1 MPGENATM
9 KKVLTLGAGR
19 VSKPLVDYFID
30 TCGYQVT
37 LADMDLSRAETIVA
51 GRSSGKA
58 VRWKDDEEALL
69 DRLVGECDIVV
80 AIVPTILHPTV
91 ARSCLRQGKNMV
103 TAGFESPAIKA
114 LDAEAKDKGVLIL
127 NENGEDPG
135 LDHLGTQMLLDEI
148 RADGGRVVSLRSFG
162 SGIPSFKDNNNPMG
176 YKFSWDPRQ
185 LLRSAMEAAVYYER
199 GKPVSVPKGQIFSK
213 HWLLDIEGLG
223 TFEAYPNRDCTRY
236 IAPFGLDEDASF
248 YRGLLR
254 YSGYCNTL
262 RALIALGLLD
272 ARDEIDFRGQSLR
285 SFTAGLIGC
294 SAPENL
300 EVEMA
305 KHLAVD
311 DNADIINRLR
321 WLGLFEDRAIPFEKG
336 SRADVL
342 LNRMMEKMSYAPH
355 ESDMIIVHIE
365 IEAEFV
371 DRREKRFA
379 TLTMEGI
386 PFGESAMSRAVGLP
400 AAMTAQ
406 LVLEGGVK
414 ATGVQMPPTLPGFY
428 KPILERLAPYGFEF
442 KRRTQTL

>member
-1 MPGENATM
+1 M

-37 LADMDLSRAETIVA
+37 LADMDVSRAETIVA
-51 GRSSGKA
+51 GRSLGTA
-58 VRWKDDEEALL
+58 VRWTDDQETLL
-69 DRLVGECDIVV
+69 DRLVGECDIAV
-80 AIVPTILHPTV
+80 AIVPSMIHPTV
-91 ARSCLRQGKNMV
+91 ARACLKHGKHMV
-103 TAGFESPAIKA
+103 TASFESPSIRA
-114 LDAEAKDKGVLIL
+114 LDTEAKDKGILIL

-148 RADGGRVVSLRSFG
+148 HAEGGRVVSLRSFG
-162 SGIPSFKDNNNPMG
+162 SGIPSFKHNNNPMG

-199 GKPVSVPKGQIFSK
+199 GKPVSVGSGEIFDK

-223 TFEAYPNRDCTRY
+223 TFEAYPNRDCTKY
-236 IAPFGLDEDASF
+236 IEPFGLDEDASF
-248 YRGLLR
+248 YRGTLR

-272 ARDEIDFRGQSLR
+272 SKDEIDLKGQSFRG
-285 SFTAGLIGC
+285 FTAGLIGC

-300 EVEMA
+300 EGAMA

-321 WLGLFEDRAIPFEKG
+321 WLGLFEDRPIPFEKG
-336 SRADVL
+336 SRSDVL
-342 LNRMMEKMSYAPH
+342 LQRMMEKMSYAPH

-365 IEAEFV
+365 VEAEFA

-379 TLTMEGI
+379 TLVKEGI
-386 PFGESAMSRAVGLP
+386 PFGDSAMSRAVGLP
-400 AAMTAQ
+400 TAMATE
-406 LVLEGGVK
+406 LILEGDVQGS
-414 ATGVQMPPTLPGFY
+414 GVQMPPTLPGFY
-428 KPILERLAPYGFEF
+428 KVILERLAPFGFEF
-442 KRRTQTL
+442 KRRMATL

>member
-1 MPGENATM
+1 M

-30 TCGYQVT
+30 TRGYQVT
-37 LADMDLSRAETIVA
+37 LADMDVSRAETIVA
-51 GRSSGKA
+51 GRSLGTA
-58 VRWKDDEEALL
+58 VHWTADDETLL
-69 DRLVGECDIVV
+69 DRLVGECDIAV
-80 AIVPTILHPTV
+80 AIVPSTIHPTV
-91 ARSCLRQGKNMV
+91 ARACLKHGKDMV
-103 TAGFESPAIKA
+103 TASFESPAIRA
-114 LDAEAKDKGVLIL
+114 LDAEAKAKGILIL

-135 LDHLGTQMLLDEI
+135 LDHLGTQMLLDEV

-162 SGIPSFKDNNNPMG
+162 SGIPSFSHNNNPMG

-199 GKPVSVPKGQIFSK
+199 GRPVSVGRGQIFDE

-236 IAPFGLDEDASF
+236 IEPFGLDKDASF
-248 YRGLLR
+248 YRGTLR

-272 ARDEIDFRGQSLR
+272 SQDEIDFRGQSFR
-285 SFTAGLIGC
+285 DFTARLIGC
-294 SAPENL
+294 SVPENL
-300 EVEMA
+300 EGDMA

-321 WLGLFEDRAIPFEKG
+321 WLGLFEERPIPFEKG
-336 SRADVL
+336 SRSDVL
-342 LNRMMEKMSYAPH
+342 LHQMMERMSYAPH

-365 IEAEFV
+365 VEAEFA

-379 TLTMEGI
+379 TLVKEGI
-386 PFGESAMSRAVGLP
+386 PFGDSAMSRAVGLP
-400 AAMTAQ
+400 TAMATE
-406 LVLEGGVK
+406 LVLEGGVHSS
-414 ATGVQMPPTLPGFY
+414 GVQMPPTLPGFY
-428 KPILERLAPYGFEF
+428 KAILERLAPFGFEF
-442 KRRTQTL
+442 TRRTATL

>member
-1 MPGENATM
+1 M

-37 LADMDLSRAETIVA
+37 LADMDVSRAETIVA
-51 GRSSGKA
+51 GRSLGTA
-58 VRWKDDEEALL
+58 VRWTDDQETLL
-69 DRLVGECDIVV
+69 DRLVGECDIAV
-80 AIVPTILHPTV
+80 AIVPSMIHPTV
-91 ARSCLRQGKNMV
+91 ARACLKHGKHMV
-103 TAGFESPAIKA
+103 TASFESPSIRA
-114 LDAEAKDKGVLIL
+114 LDTEAKDKGILIL

-148 RADGGRVVSLRSFG
+148 RAEGGRVVSLHSFG

-199 GKPVSVPKGQIFSK
+199 GRPVSVASGQIFDK

-236 IAPFGLDEDASF
+236 IEPFGLDNDASF
-248 YRGLLR
+248 YRGTLR

-262 RALIALGLLD
+262 RAFIALGLLD
-272 ARDEIDFRGQSLR
+272 SQDGIDLKGQSFRG
-285 SFTAGLIGC
+285 FTAGLIGC

-300 EVEMA
+300 ESEMA

-321 WLGLFEDRAIPFEKG
+321 WLGFFEERPIPFKKG
-336 SRADVL
+336 SRSDVL
-342 LNRMMEKMSYAPH
+342 LDRMMEKMSYAPG

-365 IEAEFV
+365 VEAEFNH
-371 DRREKRFA
+371 RREKRFA
-379 TLTMEGI
+379 TLVKEGI
-386 PFGESAMSRAVGLP
+386 PFGDSAMSRAVGLP
-400 AAMTAQ
+400 TAMATE
-406 LVLEGGVK
+406 LVLEGDVQGS
-414 ATGVQMPPTLPGFY
+414 GVQMPPTLPGFY
-428 KPILERLAPYGFEF
+428 KPILERLAPFGFEF
-442 KRRTQTL
+442 KRRMTTL